1 MNKIEQIL
9 ARTELN
15 EDNLLDFLLA
25 GADHMAKIALNEVQD
40 HESAQHFLEVFN
52 IIKEVRN
59 EQSRI

>member
-25 GADHMAKIALNEVQD
+25 GADHMAKIALNEVRD

>member
-1 MNKIEQIL
+1 MNKVEQIMI
-9 ARTELN
+9 RTELN

-25 GADHMAKIALNEVQD
+25 GVDHMAKIALNDLRD
-40 HESAQHFLEVFN
+40 HESTRHFCEIFN